1 MASVHRKTTSKYW
14 FARYYDTEGK
24 QHCCSTKQTDKKK
37 AQKVADGYEGIY
49 RSRNTIDYVRDTF
62 NRIAREIDPDAQVL
76 TVKDYFKRWREGH
89 AGELAERTLESY
101 DKRMKDFLGFFGE
114 VKALDAVRKSHALAF
129 RGSIAGNAS
138 NATANHAIKIMSSV
152 FGSAMKEGIISG
164 NPFSDIKPLTD
175 DSTAKETFTQEQLE
189 SLLDIADTE
198 WTSLIMLGY
207 YTAQRLGDLVSLT
220 WAQVNMDK
228 RTIYFKTEKTGRAF
242 HREMS
247 DTLHAFISTLQ
258 RGLPTS
264 PLHPKVYAL
273 RERTGIGAV
282 SKEFTRLMVL
292 AGIAKVR
299 PNNKKR
305 DKEGDVSREVNP
317 LTFHSIRHTAAT
329 DLREKAGASDSL
341 ARDIVGHDSELVD
354 RGYVHHDPKIERAT
368 VNKLP
373 TLKVSLGKSG

>member
-1 MASVHRKTTSKYW
+1 LNFYVAVKY
-14 FARYYDTEGK
+14 
-24 QHCCSTKQTDKKK
+24 
-37 AQKVADGYEGIY
+37 
-49 RSRNTIDYVRDTF
+49 
-62 NRIAREIDPDAQVL
+62 
-76 TVKDYFKRWREGH
+76 YFKRWREGH

-198 WTSLIMLGY
+198 WTS
-207 YTAQRLGDLVSLT
+207 
-220 WAQVNMDK
+220 
-228 RTIYFKTEKTGRAF
+228 
-242 HREMS
+242 
-247 DTLHAFISTLQ
+247 
-258 RGLPTS
+258 

-305 DKEGDVSREVNP
+305 EKEGDVSREVNP